1 MNKIVD
7 HSKKFITSKVP
18 RRKKR
23 GINDDAKVTRI
34 TNETVAEA
42 REDVL
47 SGARKIIYPL
57 THSKHRVVITS
68 TVIVLTAIIA
78 FTSYMLVS
86 LYRNKST
93 SDFSYQ
99 VSQIIPFP
107 VAKVGGS
114 FVAYENY
121 LFELKRYIYYY
132 NNVEN
137 IDFNDAK
144 YKPQLDDQKK
154 KILQRVVDQTYI
166 RQIAKK
172 NNITVSDEEIDSRIT
187 ILKNQNRLGNN
198 DKVFEDTLRD
208 FYNWSEN
215 DFRRSIRNDIL
226 TSKVLAI
233 IDTDARSKANTALE
247 EVKKG
252 TDFAVVASTYSDD
265 LQTKDLGGEIPG
277 YIDPQDRNA
286 QSEQADI
293 LGKLKV
299 GETSEIINL
308 GYGFEILK
316 KLEDKDGTYHAAH
329 IIVSFKP
336 IEEALNEE
344 KANNKTTVYIHL

>member
-1 MNKIVD
+1 MGTENKP
-7 HSKKFITSKVP
+7 T
-18 RRKKR
+18 
-23 GINDDAKVTRI
+23 ARI

-68 TVIVLTAIIA
+68 TILMLVALISFST
-78 FTSYMLVS
+78 YMLLS
-86 LYRNKST
+86 LYRYKST
-93 SDFSYQ
+93 SNFTYQ
-99 VSQIIPFP
+99 VTQIIPFP
-107 VAKVGGS
+107 IAKIGGS

-137 IDFNDAK
+137 IDFTDPA

-154 KILQRVVDQTYI
+154 KILQRVVDQAYI
-166 RQIAKK
+166 RLIAIEKD
-172 NNITVSDEEIDSRIT
+172 ITVSDDEINSRIS
-187 ILKNQNRLGNN
+187 ILKDQNRLGNN
-198 DKVFEDTLRD
+198 DKVFEDTLKD
-208 FYNWSEN
+208 FYNWSEG

-226 TSKVLAI
+226 TSKVLAV
-233 IDTDARSKANTALE
+233 IDTEARSKANAAQE
-247 EVKKG
+247 EIKNG
-252 TDFAVVASTYSDD
+252 TDFAVVVAKYSDD

-277 YIDPQDRNA
+277 YIDPHDRDA

-293 LGKLKV
+293 LGKLQV
-299 GETSEIINL
+299 GETSDAINL

-316 KLEDKDGTYHAAH
+316 KLEDKDGTYRAAH
-329 IIVSFKP
+329 IIISFKS
-336 IEEALNEE
+336 IEEALNEQ
-344 KANNKTTVYIHL
+344 KAQNKTTVYIHL